1 MDFTSPIYMDGF
13 AIVVPLSFK
22 AHVWAFLEPFSAEVW
37 NLSFLSIPSF
47 LLAMGLAEYLGGYS
61 MDSVWILG
69 HFWGIFY
76 PFLADIGPIFHNESG
91 MELYSSIL
99 YKYYFGPVFWP
110 KLVLFFGPNKAY

>member
-22 AHVWAFLEPFSAEVW
+22 ADVWAFLEPFSGEVW

-61 MDSVWILG
+61 IDLAWILG
-69 HFWGIFY
+69 
-76 PFLADIGPIFHNESG
+76 PF
-91 MELYSSIL
+91 
-99 YKYYFGPVFWP
+99 
-110 KLVLFFGPNKAY
+110 